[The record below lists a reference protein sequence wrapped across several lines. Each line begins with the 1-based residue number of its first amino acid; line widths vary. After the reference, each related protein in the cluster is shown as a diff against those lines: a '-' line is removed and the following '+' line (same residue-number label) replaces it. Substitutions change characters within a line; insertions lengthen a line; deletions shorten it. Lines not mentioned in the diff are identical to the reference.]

1 MPKSIVF
8 AKDNYFEGIVQ
19 LRPYDEEVYLF
30 IEKEIKK
37 RKDNVYIAKIV
48 ELKTGI
54 DIYISS
60 QKFVRTLGS
69 KLKKRFKGETKETKT
84 IHTRNRLKS
93 RNVYR
98 ATLLFRLKKKDD
110 ESDE

>member
-8 AKDNYFEGIVQ
+8 AKDNYFEAVIQ

-37 RKDNVYIAKIV
+37 RKDNVYISKIV
-48 ELKTGI
+48 ELKSGI

-60 QKFVRTLGS
+60 QKFARTLGPRI
-69 KLKKRFKGETKETKT
+69 KKRFDGELKMTRT
-84 IHTRNRLKS
+84 IHTRYKLKS

-98 ATLLFRLKKKDD
+98 ATVLFRRKYKEED
-110 ESDE
+110 EES